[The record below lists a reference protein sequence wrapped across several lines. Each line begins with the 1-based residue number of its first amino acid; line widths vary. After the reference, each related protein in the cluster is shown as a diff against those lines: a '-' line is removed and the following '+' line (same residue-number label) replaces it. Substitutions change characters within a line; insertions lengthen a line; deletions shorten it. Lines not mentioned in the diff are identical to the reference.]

1 MSFLAGRKFLIVGG
15 NGFVGNRVAAKLVQ
29 HSAEV
34 SILSRFTIWSF
45 RKGPRFDYPENKK
58 MEWII
63 GSAMDP
69 EPLKDKINKA
79 DTIIH
84 SLGTLFDTSVTKL
97 RQPGSPGTYE
107 QMNRDTFLKV
117 LGVLDSPK
125 QIIYLSS
132 ANHPPFLPRYLT
144 TKL

>member
-1 MSFLAGRKFLIVGG
+1 MEPE
-15 NGFVGNRVAAKLVQ
+15 LV
-29 HSAEV
+29 
-34 SILSRFTIWSF
+34 
-45 RKGPRFDYPENKK
+45 
-58 MEWII
+58 
-63 GSAMDP
+63 
-69 EPLKDKINKA
+69 KDKINEA

-97 RQPGSPGTYE
+97 RSPGSAGTYE

-117 LGVLDSPK
+117 LATLDAPK
-125 QIIYLSS
+125 QVIYLSS